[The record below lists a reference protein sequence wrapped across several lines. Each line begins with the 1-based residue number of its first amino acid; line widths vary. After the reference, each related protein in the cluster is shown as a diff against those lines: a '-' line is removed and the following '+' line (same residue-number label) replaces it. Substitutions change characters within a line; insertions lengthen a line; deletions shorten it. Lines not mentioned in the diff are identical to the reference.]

1 MKAKFGTSEIFEGLV
16 VINFTALIALLILMF
31 HTFNTVWL
39 VLFIIL
45 IIPFAILIKLQSGV
59 ISANKN
65 KLVIY
70 HRLFNRRVFI
80 STVYMRDIKSAECTV
95 KTAGD
100 RFGRVSFH
108 LHFTVT
114 KKNGRKLIFSKSIDC
129 PKEFNAKKL
138 EELVDGQPLQKL
150 CDFINEQI
158 QTRV

>member
-16 VINFTALIALLILMF
+16 TVNFTALIALLILMF
-31 HTFNTVWL
+31 HTFNTILL

-45 IIPFAILIKLQSGV
+45 IIPFAVLIKLQSGV

-95 KTAGD
+95 KTYGD
-100 RFGRVSFH
+100 RWGRVNFH
-108 LHFTVT
+108 LNFTVT
-114 KKNGRKLIFSKSIDC
+114 KKNGRKLIFSKLIDC

-138 EELVDGQPLQKL
+138 DGLIDQQPLQKL
-150 CDFINEQI
+150 CDFINKQLE
-158 QTRV
+158 TRV